1 MNTTI
6 KTSIA
11 AVAAMFALSGIAH
24 AEGVKISLVGKDAAA
39 IHAEI
44 VQAAHTVCRN
54 SFADHLAI
62 STESECVADTI
73 AKADAQVQGA
83 GATRFAK
90 ADLASVQ
97 HGQR

>member
-1 MNTTI
+1 MTTTI

-24 AEGVKISLVGKDAAA
+24 AEGVKISLVGKDAVA

-44 VQAAHTVCRN
+44 VKAAHTVCTN
-54 SFADHLAI
+54 VSADSIAL
-62 STESECVADTI
+62 TGQSECVADTI
-73 AKADAQVQGA
+73 AKTEADLRGVSE
-83 GATRFAK
+83 TRLAK
-90 ADLASVQ
+90 ADLISVQ